1 MAKPGNKKQA
11 EGESKLRTIAK
22 NRKALHDYKV
32 LEQLECGLVLQGSE
46 VKSLR
51 SNQANISDAFARIEK
66 GEVWLYGMDI
76 PEYTEANQLNHKA
89 KRRRKLLLN
98 RQEIRKFEGE
108 LKTRGKSLIPLEL
121 YFKSGKAKILLA
133 LGLGQKV
140 HDKREAI
147 KKRETKKDIAAFE
160 ARRRKSG

>member
-1 MAKPGNKKQA
+1 MAKSGNKKQA
-11 EGESKLRTIAK
+11 DGESKVRTIAK
-22 NRKALHDYKV
+22 NRKALHDYKI
-32 LEQLECGLVLQGSE
+32 LDQLECGLVLQGSE

-98 RQEIRKFEGE
+98 RPEIRKFEGE

-121 YFKSGKAKILLA
+121 YFKAGKAKITLA

-147 KKRETKKDIAAFE
+147 KKRETKKDIASFE
-160 ARRRKSG
+160 ARRRKGG